1 MRTILQRPTG
11 GGTLPGLNKLI
22 ITSVKKTGW
31 KWGKMT
37 PGVSLGETERPIF
50 IWGFVSIKL
59 EASKRTIFNIGV
71 R

>member
-1 MRTILQRPTG
+1 
-11 GGTLPGLNKLI
+11 
-22 ITSVKKTGW
+22 
-31 KWGKMT
+31 MT
-37 PGVSLGETERPIF
+37 PGISLGETERPIF